1 MTTSKSGHAAVR
13 SFAPLS
19 VVPTPAPEQAIP
31 AEPYPVI
38 SREAKLRA
46 DILAG
51 KMRRIQAALASFTS
65 SAMLKEARLLADEV
79 ERDLPGF
86 LMALR
91 S

>member
-1 MTTSKSGHAAVR
+1 MTAAR
-13 SFAPLS
+13 LKI
-19 VVPTPAPEQAIP
+19 VPPPAPSPIAP
-31 AEPYPVI
+31 SLEPYPVV

-86 LMALR
+86 LAALR

>member
-1 MTTSKSGHAAVR
+1 MTARLKIVPPPAP
-13 SFAPLS
+13 APL
-19 VVPTPAPEQAIP
+19 VAV
-31 AEPYPVI
+31 EPYPVV
-38 SREAKLRA
+38 SRDAKLRA

-86 LMALR
+86 LTALR